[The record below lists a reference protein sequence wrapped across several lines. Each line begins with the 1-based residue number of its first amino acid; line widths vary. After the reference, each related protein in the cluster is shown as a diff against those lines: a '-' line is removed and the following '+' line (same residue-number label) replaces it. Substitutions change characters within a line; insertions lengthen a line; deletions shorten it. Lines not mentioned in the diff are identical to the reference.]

1 MNCIHCCCTKIA
13 YYLLCIGVS
22 LVSRHSVEKS
32 AVNGSLILAILYR
45 IFLKHFIGTRVKIVH
60 QRLKRYLKVIFITRS
75 VTSQRIWSVQSLKN
89 MNWFKIASN
98 ISQKK
103 ELIKIKIAQL
113 STKLQD
119 SYFYITVDLCSF
131 DTGSDNVKIRQY
143 PAMKKYSLHDK
154 YWWKGDDLPALPDL
168 VSLHIFRRVS
178 LPPQPDL

>member
-1 MNCIHCCCTKIA
+1 MWQPINWEVSNFDANFFYKKVLFFHPGVYNTVSLMNCMNCCCTKIA

-98 ISQKK
+98 ISHKK

-113 STKLQD
+113 STTLQD
-119 SYFYITVDLCSF
+119 SYFYITVDLC
-131 DTGSDNVKIRQY
+131 
-143 PAMKKYSLHDK
+143 
-154 YWWKGDDLPALPDL
+154 
-168 VSLHIFRRVS
+168 
-178 LPPQPDL
+178 

>member
-1 MNCIHCCCTKIA
+1 MVSVLPTQIMWQPINWEVNNFDANFFYKKVLFFHPDVYNTVSLMNCINCCCTKIA

-45 IFLKHFIGTRVKIVH
+45 IFLKHFVGTRVKIVH

-75 VTSQRIWSVQSLKN
+75 VTSQRIWSVQSLKK

-103 ELIKIKIAQL
+103 
-113 STKLQD
+113 
-119 SYFYITVDLCSF
+119 
-131 DTGSDNVKIRQY
+131 
-143 PAMKKYSLHDK
+143 
-154 YWWKGDDLPALPDL
+154 
-168 VSLHIFRRVS
+168 
-178 LPPQPDL
+178 